1 MQRLLH
7 GALAFTLVAVA
18 TCGAVHAGMPMEELP
33 SSNCPYHEQQNA
45 PQESGQCDSCLTPHF
60 VGKSKVVLELGS
72 IAIPALAMEVITLKY
87 SSIARLMIPLM
98 PPLDVVYPMPRPIR
112 I

>member
-7 GALAFTLVAVA
+7 SVLIFTLFAVA

-33 SSNCPYHEQQNA
+33 ASNCPYHEQQDA
-45 PQESGQCDSCLTPHF
+45 PQESDPCDSCLAPHF
-60 VGKSKVVLELGS
+60 VGKSKVFPELGFVAVPALPQGSVVLGLVS
-72 IAIPALAMEVITLKY
+72 IARQAIPAQQPDEDLHLQHH
-87 SSIARLMIPLM
+87 
-98 PPLDVVYPMPRPIR
+98 PIR